1 MFGRISNTWGLM
13 GDSWRILKQD
23 KELLLFPLLSGIC
36 CIIVIASF
44 AIPMFASD
52 SWMPPQAGEEG
63 EPATTAE
70 HVMYYVKLFLFYF
83 CNYLVIIFFNSAVV
97 GCGAMRMNGQNPTLG
112 DGFRICF
119 ARMPLIV
126 GWAVIA
132 ATVGLILRIIEDKN
146 RKIGR
151 LIAGLLGMAW
161 TAVSFLVLPILV
173 IEKKD
178 PFSALKE
185 STVMLKKTWG
195 EQLMCNFSFGL
206 IFFLLFLPGIA
217 LVALGIFIGASTG
230 NTVLAVACIAIAVIY
245 FIALSLIQSA
255 LQVIF
260 QTALYYYAKHQ
271 TAPAGFDAATLGG
284 AMYRR

>member
-44 AIPMFASD
+44 AIPMVAND
-52 SWMPPQAGEEG
+52 SLMPPQAGEEG
-63 EPATTAE
+63 AQPTTGE
-70 HVMYYVKLFLFYF
+70 QVTYYLKLFLFYF
-83 CNYLVIIFFNSAVV
+83 CNYFVIIFFNSAVV
-97 GCGAMRMNGQNPTLG
+97 GCAAMRMNGQNPTLG

-126 GWAVIA
+126 GWALVA

-146 RKIGR
+146 QKIGR
-151 LIAGLLGMAW
+151 FIAGLLGMAW
-161 TAVSFLVLPILV
+161 TAISFLVLPILV

-178 PFSALKE
+178 PISALKE

-206 IFFLLFLPGIA
+206 IFFLLFIPGIA
-217 LVALGIFIGASTG
+217 LVALGIFIGISTG
-230 NTVLAVACIAIAVIY
+230 NAVVAAACIAVAVNY

-284 AMYRR
+284 AMYQK

>member
-44 AIPMFASD
+44 AIPMFAGD

-63 EPATTAE
+63 ESATTGEQVA
-70 HVMYYVKLFLFYF
+70 YYLKLFLFYF

-97 GCGAMRMNGQNPTLG
+97 GCAAMRMNGQNPTLG

-126 GWAVIA
+126 GWALIA

-178 PFSALKE
+178 PITALKE
-185 STVMLKKTWG
+185 STIMLKRTWG

-217 LVALGIFIGASTG
+217 LAALGIFIGISTQ
-230 NTVLAVACIAIAVIY
+230 NAVVAVACIAVAVIY

-271 TAPAGFDAATLGG
+271 TAPAGFDTATLGG
-284 AMYRR
+284 AMYRK

>member
-1 MFGRISNTWGLM
+1 
-13 GDSWRILKQD
+13 
-23 KELLLFPLLSGIC
+23 
-36 CIIVIASF
+36 
-44 AIPMFASD
+44 
-52 SWMPPQAGEEG
+52 
-63 EPATTAE
+63 
-70 HVMYYVKLFLFYF
+70 
-83 CNYLVIIFFNSAVV
+83 
-97 GCGAMRMNGQNPTLG
+97 MNGQNPTLG

-146 RKIGR
+146 RRIGR
-151 LIAGLLGMAW
+151 FIAGLLGMAW

-206 IFFLLFLPGIA
+206 IFFLLFIPGIA
-217 LVALGIFIGASTG
+217 LAALGIFIGASTG
-230 NTVLAVACIAIAVIY
+230 NTVFAVACIGVAVIY

-260 QTALYYYAKHQ
+260 QTALYYYAKHK

-284 AMYRR
+284 AMYQR

>member
-1 MFGRISNTWGLM
+1 
-13 GDSWRILKQD
+13 
-23 KELLLFPLLSGIC
+23 
-36 CIIVIASF
+36 
-44 AIPMFASD
+44 
-52 SWMPPQAGEEG
+52 
-63 EPATTAE
+63 
-70 HVMYYVKLFLFYF
+70 
-83 CNYLVIIFFNSAVV
+83 
-97 GCGAMRMNGQNPTLG
+97 MNGQNPTLG

-126 GWAVIA
+126 GWALVA

-178 PFSALKE
+178 PISALKE

-217 LVALGIFIGASTG
+217 LAALGIFIGISTG

-260 QTALYYYAKHQ
+260 QTALYYYAKHEK
-271 TAPAGFDAATLGG
+271 APEGFDAATLGG

>member
-1 MFGRISNTWGLM
+1 MFSRISNTWGLM

-52 SWMPPQAGEEG
+52 SWMPPRAGEEG
-63 EPATTAE
+63 QPPTTGE
-70 HVMYYVKLFLFYF
+70 QVTYYLKLFLFYF

-97 GCGAMRMNGQNPTLG
+97 GCAAMRMNGQNPTIG

-126 GWAVIA
+126 GWALVA

-151 LIAGLLGMAW
+151 FIAGLLGMAW

-173 IEKKD
+173 IEKKN
-178 PFSALKE
+178 PLSALKE
-185 STVMLKKTWG
+185 STVMLKRTWG

-206 IFFLLFLPGIA
+206 IFFLLFIPGIA
-217 LVALGIFIGASTG
+217 LAALGIFIGTSTG

-271 TAPAGFDAATLGG
+271 TAPAGFDAETLGG
-284 AMYRR
+284 AMYRK

>member
-23 KELLLFPLLSGIC
+23 KKLLLFPLLSGIC

-44 AIPMFASD
+44 AIPMVAND
-52 SWMPPQAGEEG
+52 SLMPPQAGEEG
-63 EPATTAE
+63 VQPTTGE
-70 HVMYYVKLFLFYF
+70 QVTYYLKLFLFYF
-83 CNYLVIIFFNSAVV
+83 CNYLVIIFFNSAIV
-97 GCGAMRMNGQNPTLG
+97 GCAAMRMNGQNPTLG

-126 GWAVIA
+126 GWALVA

-151 LIAGLLGMAW
+151 FIAGLLGMAW
-161 TAVSFLVLPILV
+161 TAISFLVLPILV
-173 IEKKD
+173 IEKKH
-178 PFSALKE
+178 PISALKE

-195 EQLMCNFSFGL
+195 EQLVCNFSFGL

-217 LVALGIFIGASTG
+217 LVVLGIFIGASTG
-230 NTVLAVACIAIAVIY
+230 NAVVAVACIAVAVIY

-284 AMYRR
+284 AMYQK

>member
-23 KELLLFPLLSGIC
+23 KKLLLFPLLSGIC

-44 AIPMFASD
+44 AIPMVAND
-52 SWMPPQAGEEG
+52 SLMPPQAGEEG
-63 EPATTAE
+63 VQPTTGE
-70 HVMYYVKLFLFYF
+70 QVTYYLKLFLFYF
-83 CNYLVIIFFNSAVV
+83 CNYFVIIFFNSAIV
-97 GCGAMRMNGQNPTLG
+97 GCAAMRMNGQNPTLG

-126 GWAVIA
+126 GWALVA

-151 LIAGLLGMAW
+151 FIAGLLGMAW
-161 TAVSFLVLPILV
+161 TAISFLVLPILV
-173 IEKKD
+173 IEKKH
-178 PFSALKE
+178 PISALKE

-195 EQLMCNFSFGL
+195 EQLVCNFSFGL

-217 LVALGIFIGASTG
+217 LVVLGIFIGASTG
-230 NTVLAVACIAIAVIY
+230 NAVVAVACIAVAVIY

-284 AMYRR
+284 AMYQK

>member
-23 KELLLFPLLSGIC
+23 KKLLLFPLLSGIC

-44 AIPMFASD
+44 AIPMVTSD
-52 SWMPPQAGEEG
+52 SWMPPQADEEG
-63 EPATTAE
+63 VQATTGE
-70 HVMYYVKLFLFYF
+70 QVTYYLKLFLFYF

-97 GCGAMRMNGQNPTLG
+97 GCAAMRMNGQNPTIG

-126 GWAVIA
+126 GWALVA

-146 RKIGR
+146 QKIGR
-151 LIAGLLGMAW
+151 FIAGLLGMAW
-161 TAVSFLVLPILV
+161 TAISFLVLPILV

-178 PFSALKE
+178 PITALKE

-217 LVALGIFIGASTG
+217 LVAVGIFIGASTG
-230 NTVLAVACIAIAVIY
+230 NAVVAIACIVVAVIY

-260 QTALYYYAKHQ
+260 QTALYYYAKHEK
-271 TAPAGFDAATLGG
+271 APEGFDAATLGG

>member
-1 MFGRISNTWGLM
+1 MFGRISNTWALM

-70 HVMYYVKLFLFYF
+70 QVTYYLKLFLFYF

-97 GCGAMRMNGQNPTLG
+97 GCAAMRMNGQNPTLG

-178 PFSALKE
+178 PLSALKE

-206 IFFLLFLPGIA
+206 IFFLLFIPGIA
-217 LVALGIFIGASTG
+217 LAALGIFIGASTG
-230 NTVLAVACIAIAVIY
+230 NTVLAVACIAVAVIY

-260 QTALYYYAKHQ
+260 QTALYYYAKHR

-284 AMYRR
+284 AMYQR

>member
-23 KELLLFPLLSGIC
+23 KKLLLFPLLSGIC

-44 AIPMFASD
+44 AIPMVASD
-52 SWMPPQAGEEG
+52 SWMPPQADEEG
-63 EPATTAE
+63 AQPTTGE
-70 HVMYYVKLFLFYF
+70 QVTYYLKLFLFYF
-83 CNYLVIIFFNSAVV
+83 CNYLVIIFFNSAIV
-97 GCGAMRMNGQNPTLG
+97 GCAAMRMNGQNPTLG

-126 GWAVIA
+126 GWALVA
-132 ATVGLILRIIEDKN
+132 ATVGVILRIIEDKN

-151 LIAGLLGMAW
+151 FIAGLLGMAW
-161 TAVSFLVLPILV
+161 TAISFLVLPILV

-178 PFSALKE
+178 PISALKE

-217 LVALGIFIGASTG
+217 LAVLGIFIGISTG
-230 NTVLAVACIAIAVIY
+230 NAVVAVACIAVAVIY

-271 TAPAGFDAATLGG
+271 TAPAGFDTASLSG
-284 AMYRR
+284 AMYRK